1 VADVTAPPRAQL
13 YELLCLVAERS
24 QTTSGGGLPAATD
37 AAAVRGR
44 VDAVEV
50 PADHVRRA
58 PLLLPARL
66 RDVDVPGHGVLDVLH
81 VEEVRCPV
89 APHAAEERHA
99 VVRDELRH
107 GEVEAPR
114 RRCPEHRPL
123 RRVRRDAAVAD
134 AALRGRLGRRGS
146 DHALDRRRSEGGHA
160 D

>member
-1 VADVTAPPRAQL
+1 
-13 YELLCLVAERS
+13 VAERS

-66 RDVDVPGHGVLDVLH
+66 RDVDVLVHGVPAVLPGLRVVEVPVHGVLDVLH